1 MRAISHDAFGRFTIY
16 RETVFTAHATA
27 KTCEFCGNVKKTPK
41 GTPYLY
47 KYYVEDDGIT
57 SRKIPLKGLFCSIE
71 CARSYGSLS

>member
-1 MRAISHDAFGRFTIY
+1 MRAISHDAFARQSVY
-16 RETVFTAHATA
+16 RETVFTVA

-47 KYYVEDDGIT
+47 KYYVENDGIT
-57 SRKIPLKGLFCSIE
+57 ARKIPLKGLFCSIE